1 MLPPAKMEDEAAIK
15 RRRNEPEPQVP
26 QAIHDRISD
35 LPDELLYIII
45 TLLPTKPAARTT
57 ALSQRW
63 RPLWRSVP
71 LNLDVDYELCI
82 KHRKRSA
89 VVTKILASHPGPAKR
104 LSVAAFCSNCKVDD
118 KFDKWFQSPS

>member
-26 QAIHDRISD
+26 QANHDRISD

-45 TLLPTKPAARTT
+45 TLLPTKPAVRTT
-57 ALSQRW
+57 ALSRRW
-63 RPLWRSVP
+63 RPLWRSVL
-71 LNLDVDYELCI
+71 LNLDVNCELCVR
-82 KHRKRSA
+82 HSKRSA
-89 VVTKILASHPGPAKR
+89 VVAKILASHPGPAKR
-104 LSVAAFCSNCKVDD
+104 LSIASFRSNCKVDD